1 MYHVTGPPRV
11 QRVTAHQSIVQGS
24 GPSCLA
30 CKYGAV
36 CSIPSSCSLGKK
48 FFLALLI
55 EVDKGPQLLVRPYDP
70 ALRGERERPLYF
82 PHSPLFGSAGALGTS
97 APRIRT
103 RTRTRN
109 RLRPELP
116 ESPSPLH
123 PLHPLPTLPISGLR
137 PGRVRFRTLPP
148 YLADVTSRNGIDTRS
163 SAKSGR
169 RGSDTSA
176 TLPLFTTTTRTVLR
190 LG

>member
-36 CSIPSSCSLGKK
+36 CSIPSACSPGKK

-82 PHSPLFGSAGALGTS
+82 PYSPLFGSAGAPGTS
-97 APRIRT
+97 APQIRT
-103 RTRTRN
+103 RNRN

-116 ESPSPLH
+116 ESPPPLH
-123 PLHPLPTLPISGLR
+123 PLTSLPISGLC
-137 PGRVRFRTLPP
+137 PLGRARFRTLPP
-148 YLADVTSRNGIDTRS
+148 YLAEVTSRNGDRHSIVRKVRATR
-163 SAKSGR
+163 
-169 RGSDTSA
+169 
-176 TLPLFTTTTRTVLR
+176 
-190 LG
+190 